1 MFPKNDV
8 LNIMDNAILIG
19 NIMTED
25 RAKVE
30 LASKSLLVLDNID
43 MVKLVTDSVKID
55 NFF

>member
-30 LASKSLLVLDNID
+30 LASKSLFGIRQY
-43 MVKLVTDSVKID
+43 
-55 NFF
+55 